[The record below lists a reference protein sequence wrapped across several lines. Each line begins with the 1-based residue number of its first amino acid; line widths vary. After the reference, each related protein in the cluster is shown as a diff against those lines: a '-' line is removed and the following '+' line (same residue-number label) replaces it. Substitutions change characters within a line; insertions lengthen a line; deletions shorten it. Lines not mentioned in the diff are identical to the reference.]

1 MAVNNPYRGINTVL
15 YIRNLSQA
23 TTMSGGR
30 LALQTTHTL
39 SVSADSD
46 SQATKDGNISTP
58 GVPETTLSV
67 ENIGSD
73 DFLDD
78 VIKNSVF
85 KGNKLEIWEVNFDK
99 PNPNT
104 PAGTAPTS
112 FFARYMQGQASSWE
126 SENAA
131 DSTNTHS
138 AEFAINGTPQ
148 DGYVTLDKPDLE
160 ALQYAFHDI
169 TPVEAL
175 TLTPTTASLK
185 VGATT
190 KLTASREVNY
200 MVKDAK
206 IATIAPDKDGLNV
219 TVTGRKVGTTSV
231 TATGYDGSVVTANIT
246 VTAATATP
254 EPKSEAKP
262 EPKSEAKPEPESES
276 KAESKQEAKQEA
288 KQEPKAEAKAEAK
301 PEAKQE
307 AKPEP
312 APIKL
317 NSFKVDK
324 TEINGKVGE
333 ETTVTAS
340 DFLPADAT
348 DQTLNVFT
356 EDGGVATVTYDHD
369 TTYNVKLLNPGTT
382 KLHFNANDN
391 GGAHAEIAV
400 TVEPAK

>member
-46 SQATKDGNISTP
+46 SQATKDGNVSTP
-58 GVPETTLSV
+58 GIPETTLSV

-73 DFLDD
+73 DFLDE

-112 FFARYMQGQASSWE
+112 FFARYMQGQATSWE

-138 AEFAINGTPQ
+138 SEFAINGTPQ
-148 DGYVTLDKPDLE
+148 DGYITLDKPDLD

-169 TPVEAL
+169 TPVAAL
-175 TLTPTTASLK
+175 TLTPTTASVK

-200 MVKDAK
+200 KVKDAE
-206 IATIAPDKDGLNV
+206 IAAIAPDKDGLNA
-219 TVTGRKVGTTSV
+219 TVTGRKVGTTTV

-246 VTAATATP
+246 VTAATA
-254 EPKSEAKP
+254 
-262 EPKSEAKPEPESES
+262 
-276 KAESKQEAKQEA
+276 
-288 KQEPKAEAKAEAK
+288 
-301 PEAKQE
+301 
-307 AKPEP
+307 
-312 APIKL
+312 
-317 NSFKVDK
+317 
-324 TEINGKVGE
+324 
-333 ETTVTAS
+333 
-340 DFLPADAT
+340 
-348 DQTLNVFT
+348 
-356 EDGGVATVTYDHD
+356 
-369 TTYNVKLLNPGTT
+369 
-382 KLHFNANDN
+382 
-391 GGAHAEIAV
+391 
-400 TVEPAK
+400 

>member
-46 SQATKDGNISTP
+46 STATKDGNISTP

-85 KGNKLEIWEVNFDK
+85 KGTKLEIWEVNFDK

-104 PAGTAPTS
+104 PAGVSPTS
-112 FFARYMQGQASSWE
+112 FFARYMQGQATSWE

-138 AEFAINGTPQ
+138 SEFAINGTPQ
-148 DGYVTLDKPDLE
+148 DGYVTLTKPDLD

-175 TLTPTTASLK
+175 TLTP
-185 VGATT
+185 ATKSIAAGT
-190 KLTASREVNY
+190 DTELTASREANFTVE
-200 MVKDAK
+200 DA
-206 IATIAPDKDGLNV
+206 TVVSIAPDEDGVTV
-219 TVTGRKVGTTSV
+219 TVTGLKAGSSTV
-231 TATGYDGSVVTANIT
+231 TATGYDGSVATATIT
-246 VTAATATP
+246 VT
-254 EPKSEAKP
+254 
-262 EPKSEAKPEPESES
+262 
-276 KAESKQEAKQEA
+276 
-288 KQEPKAEAKAEAK
+288 
-301 PEAKQE
+301 
-307 AKPEP
+307 
-312 APIKL
+312 
-317 NSFKVDK
+317 
-324 TEINGKVGE
+324 G
-333 ETTVTAS
+333 AS
-340 DFLPADAT
+340 
-348 DQTLNVFT
+348 
-356 EDGGVATVTYDHD
+356 H
-369 TTYNVKLLNPGTT
+369 
-382 KLHFNANDN
+382 
-391 GGAHAEIAV
+391 
-400 TVEPAK
+400 